1 MTKPRRIQIDIGGI
15 RERLE
20 QIADK
25 EKRSL
30 ASLCRVLI
38 EEALEARAKSASE
51 RGFSVTASSQQKP
64 VFQNPPS
71 IAQLIQGWD
80 LKQLA
85 KVSRI
90 KATRLEEIANGGR
103 PTEQEIIYL
112 GRHLRRP
119 DGTLYQTEALM
130 DIYDRDFPNNHT
142 EGKPI
147 TNGA

>member
-20 QIADK
+20 QIADR

-38 EEALEARAKSASE
+38 EEALEARDHSANVST
-51 RGFSVTASSQQKP
+51 TASAKQKP
-64 VFQNPPS
+64 ALQNSPS
-71 IAQLIQGWD
+71 IAQLVQGWD
-80 LKQLA
+80 LEQLA

-90 KATRLEEIANGGR
+90 KVIRLEELANGDK

-112 GRHLRRP
+112 GRHLCRP

-130 DIYDRDFPNNHT
+130 DICDRDFPNNHT

-147 TNGA
+147 INGT